1 MERWHLPRTIYGHP
15 ATIKGLKNKP
25 IQTIRSFIP
34 VLLQLNGRTFYDTP
48 LLEINLGNRRD
59 FQLIIGLKFLAYYG
73 IAFDC
78 ANIRLQIFKRMPK
91 DPLWQKNIEI
101 SWNVLGNNKINAKA
115 QKNVIR
121 RNEK

>member
-1 MERWHLPRTIYGHP
+1 MKRWHLPRIIHDHL
-15 ATIKGLKNKP
+15 AIIKNLKNKP

-34 VLLQLNGRTFYDTP
+34 VLLQLNGRIFYDIL
-48 LLEINLGNRRD
+48 LLEVNLGDCRN
-59 FQLIIGLKFLAYYG
+59 FQLIIGLKFLACYG
-73 IAFDC
+73 ITLDC
-78 ANIRLQIFKRMPK
+78 ADIRLQIPKCMPK

-101 SWNVLGNNKINAKA
+101 SWNVLSNNKINAKA